1 MKLSIEEDKLQ
12 IKMNPLERVL
22 CFRGYL
28 RVPLGHITQVS
39 ARRPGWKL
47 GQIRAPGIC
56 IPFLLKAG
64 TYYGKQGKEFWWVMA
79 GKPSLTIELSDW
91 DYNRIVLSLGNNE
104 AWAQRINQAIQ
115 SAQ

>member
-28 RVPLGHITQVS
+28 RVPLDHITQVS
-39 ARRPGWKL
+39 AKRLGWHS
-47 GQIRAPGIC
+47 GQIRAPGTH

-64 TYYGKQGKEFWWVMA
+64 TYYGKQGKEFWWVMV
-79 GKPSLTIELSDW
+79 GKPSLIIELKDW
-91 DYNRIVLSLGNNE
+91 DYNRIVLSSGNNE
-104 AWAQRINQAIQ
+104 TWARRIEQAI
-115 SAQ
+115 